1 LELTETDSIL
11 LLVSERDAVKITEL
25 KKINYWLVMESYY
38 EKLRMNLNTL
48 LNAIAHLEN
57 AKKKN

>member
-1 LELTETDSIL
+1 LEPTETDSIL
-11 LLVSERDAVKITEL
+11 LFVSERDAA
-25 KKINYWLVMESYY
+25 KINELRKIDYRLVMDSYY
-38 EKLRMNLNTL
+38 EKMRMNLNTL